1 MNFQEHSSHAEAAGS
16 FNTASV
22 QSSLNLLP
30 AYKATLSKHYCAN
43 ITELI
48 TDDDTTLEFGSDAGV
63 MSHWRD
69 YEKLAVYTFLSHQA
83 LLPFTRRNGSIAHVP
98 MIPQVG
104 VFKAARW
111 ESSEIILLP
120 LQAKLVH
127 LLLIIPDEVEK
138 IENVI
143 NKLHKNTLP
152 NLIESLPKEE
162 IEIFIP
168 QLTAIS
174 KNLNLTSLLRHNG
187 IKLAFDMKKA
197 NFTKAA
203 DKSNRL
209 YLKKVNQN
217 AYFSTSF
224 VALNSVAG
232 VTSSLGK

>member
-1 MNFQEHSSHAEAAGS
+1 
-16 FNTASV
+16 
-22 QSSLNLLP
+22 
-30 AYKATLSKHYCAN
+30 
-43 ITELI
+43 
-48 TDDDTTLEFGSDAGV
+48 

-83 LLPFTRRNGSIAHVP
+83 LLPFTKRNGSIARVP

-111 ESSEIILLP
+111 ENSEIILLP

-127 LLLIIPDEVEK
+127 LLLIIPDDIGK

-143 NKLHKNTLP
+143 NNLHKNTLP

-174 KNLNLTSLLRHNG
+174 KNLNLTSLLRNTG
-187 IKLAFDMKKA
+187 IKLAFDKKA

-232 VTSSLGK
+232 VTSSLGIINK